1 MAIEKPT
8 PDEVR
13 AIIDTDAD
21 DAVISAMID
30 DAILMY
36 GHCLEAMEPARQKAA
51 LKWIAAHLLFS
62 ADKGGEDTVRTSR
75 KLGDASDTYAR
86 ATLGEGLRG
95 SIFGQRAITLDP
107 TGCLGFEGSGKRK
120 ACVVVL

>member
-8 PDEVR
+8 PEEVR
-13 AIIDTDAD
+13 VVIDTNASD
-21 DAVISAMID
+21 DVINAMID

-51 LKWIAAHLLFS
+51 LKWIVAHLLFS
-62 ADKGGEDTVRTSR
+62 SGQGGEDSARVSK

-86 ATLGEGLRG
+86 ATIGDGLRG
-95 SIFGQRAITLDP
+95 SVFGQRALAFDP
-107 TGCLGFEGSGKRK
+107 SGCLAQDGDGKRK
-120 ACVVVL
+120 ACFVVL